1 LPVDQAILSEHL
13 SVIQK
18 FKTDEILKSATYS
31 YIASQFLSKKERDN
45 LALSFRVIDKTGDGT
60 ITLTEMMQA
69 F

>member
-1 LPVDQAILSEHL
+1 MCEALG
-13 SVIQK
+13 VIQK